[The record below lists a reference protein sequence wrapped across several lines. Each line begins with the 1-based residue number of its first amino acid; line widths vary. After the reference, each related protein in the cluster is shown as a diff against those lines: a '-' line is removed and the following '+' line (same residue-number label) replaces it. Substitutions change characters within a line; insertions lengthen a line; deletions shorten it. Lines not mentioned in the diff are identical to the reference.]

1 MRTINQFLFFDAKEK
16 RFVKKTFVT
25 VWQINENSAKPIM
38 TFETEGDGDGV
49 EEG

>member
-1 MRTINQFLFFDAKEK
+1 VHTINQFLYYDAKEK

-25 VWQINENSAKPIM
+25 VWQINGDSAKPVK
-38 TFETEGDGDGV
+38 TFVQGDEYGV

>member
-1 MRTINQFLFFDAKEK
+1 MYTINQFLYYDAKER

-25 VWQINENSAKPIM
+25 VWQVNGDSAKPIR
-38 TFETEGDGDGV
+38 TFVQGDGYGD